1 MRADSPSQ
9 RVGAAPSEGFG
20 KVRHRVPML
29 SLGNAFARRG
39 RGGVLSARAALPR
52 ASMPT
57 EELAITAEPKID
69 GLSISIRYEE
79 GALVGRRRAATVPK
93 ARTSTENVR
102 TISRGAEEAARAATC
117 PDVFEVRGEIY
128 MRHADFRAMNEQQAA
143 AGAKTFANPRNA
155 AAEFAAPARFQ
166 QSRPSGRCASSPMP
180 GATCRRCRRR
190 RKRAWSRAMK
200 TLGLSGQPGDD
211 ACARRRRS

>member
-9 RVGAAPSEGFG
+9 RVGAAPAEGFG

-29 SLGNAFARRG
+29 SLGNAFADEDVEEFSSRVRRFLG
-39 RGGVLSARAALPR
+39 LDAD
-52 ASMPT
+52 

-69 GLSISIRYEE
+69 GLSISIRYED
-79 GALVGRRRAATVPK
+79 GRFVGAATRGDGSEGENV
-93 ARTSTENVR
+93 TENVR
-102 TISRGAEEAARAATC
+102 TISEVPKKLHGRNV

-155 AAEFAAPARFQ
+155 AAGSLRQLDATITATRPLALLRLCLGRCLGAAGRTRRRAS
-166 QSRPSGRCASSPMP
+166 SRP
-180 GATCRRCRRR
+180 
-190 RKRAWSRAMK
+190 
-200 TLGLSGQPGDD
+200 
-211 ACARRRRS
+211 